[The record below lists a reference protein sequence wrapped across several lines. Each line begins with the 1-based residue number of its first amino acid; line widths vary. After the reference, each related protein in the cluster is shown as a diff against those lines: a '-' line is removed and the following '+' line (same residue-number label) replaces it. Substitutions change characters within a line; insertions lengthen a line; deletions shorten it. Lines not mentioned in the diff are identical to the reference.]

1 MCRSL
6 SSTNDL
12 LAAHTHIEPA
22 KQATLRSIVI
32 NEFLLFECNNV
43 FFLNSWFS
51 QKI

>member
-12 LAAHTHIEPA
+12 LAAHMHIEPE
-22 KQATLRSIVI
+22 KPATLRNIV
-32 NEFLLFECNNV
+32 NHEFLLFECNNV

-51 QKI
+51 KKI